1 MRAMNTTPLHRAIN
15 AALFAP
21 GRAINALTIDLPAE
35 VPEWVE
41 LIPAGRFS
49 GRDGRG
55 PWFSDIPAILQA
67 FASDQAGSIEPVVDY
82 DHQTCV
88 VLQTGQRAEA
98 AGWIKQL
105 EARDGAIWGRVEWVA
120 EAALDI
126 TARRYRY
133 LSPVFDYDAT
143 GRIVKLISVALT
155 NVPNLFL
162 RALNSMEELGVDLL
176 KQLNELLGL
185 DAGADAAAALAAAKD
200 LQGKATAT
208 QTAMNSLRQAIG
220 AADSA
225 DLQTVAN
232 SVLTQFVPRS
242 EYERVANALSSQQ
255 QQTKETE
262 IDQVV
267 DQAIADG
274 KVAPANRGYFR
285 AQASADLVAFKTF
298 VAGAPVIAAPA
309 NTQRAA
315 NSQQERQQG
324 ENALIANAKARSKAT
339 Q

>member
-1 MRAMNTTPLHRAIN
+1 MNTTPLHRAIN
-15 AALFAP
+15 ALFSS

-41 LIPAGRFS
+41 LIPAGRFT

-55 PWFSDIPAILQA
+55 PWFSDIPLILQA
-67 FASDQAGSIEPVVDY
+67 FISDQATGIEPVVDY
-82 DHQTCV
+82 DHQSCV
-88 VLQTGQRAEA
+88 VLQTGQKAEA

-105 EARDGAIWGRVEWVA
+105 EERSGAIWGRVEWLA
-120 EAALDI
+120 EAAQDI
-126 TARRYRY
+126 AGRRYRY

-143 GRIVKLISVALT
+143 GRIVKLVSVGLT

-162 RALNSMEELGVDLL
+162 RALNSMEEPGVELL

-185 DAGADAAAALAAAKD
+185 EAGADAAAALAATKE

-208 QTAMNSLRQAIG
+208 QTALNSLRKATG
-220 AADSA
+220 AAESA

-242 EYERVANALSSQQ
+242 EYERVANALSTQQ
-255 QQTKETE
+255 QQSKEAE

-285 AQASADLVAFKTF
+285 AQASADLAAFKQF

-315 NSQQERQQG
+315 NTLQERQDT
-324 ENALIANAKARSKAT
+324 NPLIANAKARAAAK
-339 Q
+339 